1 MTYYVLFVIALLAI
15 YVVSLRCKDSGM
27 FARLTFAL
35 AIGLLAGAG
44 AINVKTVYLLNSIA
58 TERVN
63 VVDAARMVKDAYS
76 TYDEEPLER
85 NTFSEST
92 EVLTNH
98 TSKSQVL
105 RDTTVFDTE
114 RALPPLEP
122 EIQNDS

>member
-85 NTFSEST
+85 NTSSEST

-105 RDTTVFDTE
+105 RDTAVFDTE
-114 RALPPLEP
+114 RTLPPLEP